1 MYLDH
6 VDTGDVEAVSFIT
19 PSASATAKPACS
31 RLQGNK
37 ECCLL
42 KEKSIITGVE

>member
-6 VDTGDVEAVSFIT
+6 VDTDDAKAVSFIT
-19 PSASATAKPACS
+19 ASASATAKPAYS
-31 RLQGNK
+31 RLQWNK

-42 KEKSIITGVE
+42 KEKFIITGVE